1 MNRERTRQLLDFLQK
16 SPSPY
21 HAVANMAKELE
32 DHGYRCLY
40 EEEGWELLPGGRY
53 YVTRGGSALIAFALP
68 DQPKPESFQIMASH
82 SDSPT
87 FKLKEAPELLV
98 DDRFVKLNVEKYG
111 GMLMAPWFDR
121 PLSIAGRLLVRQGEE
136 IQGKLADAGRDLV
149 MIPNLAIHM
158 NRNAN
163 DGQSYNPQ
171 VDLLPLFGGREA
183 KGKLMTI
190 MAESAGVSPED
201 VVASDLFLYNRM
213 PGTIWGANEEF
224 VSCGR
229 LDDLQCAFASLKGLL
244 AAEANPRRAM
254 VHCVF
259 DNEEVGSLTRQG
271 AASTFLKDVLTRIAE
286 DLSMSREEYLRA
298 LAGSFM
304 VSADNA
310 HSVHPN
316 HGEKADQVN
325 RPYLNEGIVVKFSAN
340 QRYTT
345 DGASAAVFRELCRQA
360 EVPCQTFFNR
370 SDMVGGSTLGNLS
383 NGQVALHTVDIGLP
397 QLAMH
402 SPYETAGVEDTAS
415 LVKAAAA
422 FYGADIEIRRDGCY
436 RVSLGKGS
444 GRP

>member
-1 MNRERTRQLLDFLQK
+1 M
-16 SPSPY
+16 
-21 HAVANMAKELE
+21 
-32 DHGYRCLY
+32 
-40 EEEGWELLPGGRY
+40 
-53 YVTRGGSALIAFALP
+53 
-68 DQPKPESFQIMASH
+68 
-82 SDSPT
+82 
-87 FKLKEAPELLV
+87 
-98 DDRFVKLNVEKYG
+98 
-111 GMLMAPWFDR
+111 
-121 PLSIAGRLLVRQGEE
+121 
-136 IQGKLADAGRDLV
+136 
-149 MIPNLAIHM
+149 
-158 NRNAN
+158 
-163 DGQSYNPQ
+163 
-171 VDLLPLFGGREA
+171 
-183 KGKLMTI
+183 
-190 MAESAGVSPED
+190 
-201 VVASDLFLYNRM
+201 
-213 PGTIWGANEEF
+213 
-224 VSCGR
+224 
-229 LDDLQCAFASLKGLL
+229 DDLQCAFASLKGLL